1 MKALVE
7 ELGVDLGQTSV
18 LLRKT
23 EDAPERTLYAFERA
37 NCTFYRKILQIRAF
51 ERPIVL
57 FEKANVLFDGKIC
70 TFQKI
75 FRERR
80 QIGHTSRL
88 SKFRHSES
96 PLLTWDCL

>member
-18 LLRKT
+18 LLQT

-57 FEKANVLFDGKIC
+57 FEKANR
-70 TFQKI
+70 TF
-75 FRERR
+75 
-80 QIGHTSRL
+80 
-88 SKFRHSES
+88 
-96 PLLTWDCL
+96 